1 MTAATTPTDEAYS
14 EGAVMVNALGNHPKA
29 KILVA
34 LLGDHDRDL
43 NASDIANM
51 AGIER
56 STFYTHIDTLL
67 DFGLVK
73 LIREVGNSKM
83 YAINKESDAAK
94 ALAQFEWD
102 LLDTLD
108 EDGSPAARVDETGRV
123 RPLRVLGNAVTN
135 QWPFRYWRCS

>member
-1 MTAATTPTDEAYS
+1 MTAAMTATDDAYS
-14 EGAVMVNALGNHPKA
+14 EGAVIVSALGNHPRA
-29 KILVA
+29 KILAA
-34 LLGDHDRDL
+34 LLGDHERDL

-56 STFYTHIDTLL
+56 STFYTHIETLL

-73 LIREVGNSKM
+73 ITGDVGNSKM
-83 YAINKESDAAK
+83 YAVNKESDAAK

-108 EDGSPAARVDETGRV
+108 EDGTPAARVDEADV
-123 RPLRVLGNAVTN
+123 E
-135 QWPFRYWRCS
+135 

>member
-1 MTAATTPTDEAYS
+1 MAVEQQPYYHLTQTMEYIMAATTTEDTAYS

-29 KILVA
+29 KILAA
-34 LLGDHDRDL
+34 LLGDHERDL

-67 DFGLVK
+67 DFGLVT
-73 LIREVGNSKM
+73 LTREVGNSKM
-83 YAINKESDAAK
+83 YAINKDSEAAK
-94 ALAQFEWD
+94 ALAKFEWD

-108 EDGSPAARVDETGRV
+108 EDGSPAARVDETS
-123 RPLRVLGNAVTN
+123 AD
-135 QWPFRYWRCS
+135 